1 MTDKKHSGQIAWV
14 DLTIEHADQVR
25 DFYQQVVGWQPSPVS
40 MGDYNDYSMI
50 PKEGE
55 SPVAGICHAR
65 GSNQAIP
72 PVWMIYIT
80 VDDLEQALQ
89 KCVELGG
96 KILKPSANDRPYA
109 IIEDPAG
116 AVCTLYQAQ

>member
-1 MTDKKHSGQIAWV
+1 
-14 DLTIEHADQVR
+14 
-25 DFYQQVVGWQPSPVS
+25 
-40 MGDYNDYSMI
+40 
-50 PKEGE
+50 
-55 SPVAGICHAR
+55 
-65 GSNQAIP
+65 
-72 PVWMIYIT
+72 MIYIT